1 MSLEQAP
8 SVCSGLRPLRPAD
21 IAARPYQSECAAGGR
36 YGALETAR
44 ASACQRRLA
53 GPHRGGRRGFNMVE
67 LLLALAISGA
77 LLAATM
83 AALDASFTAY
93 QTTTEMASTHTIGRL
108 TMHRVLALIRTG
120 QEFGPFP
127 ANPQDSF
134 VESNYIE
141 FITPGERYIALE
153 WMEFPDAAN
162 GYPVGE
168 ALYVVVDSQPPQLLL
183 EGVVRQDDPDVP
195 GDYIR
200 PFRLEYKLGR
210 NLYRA
215 TIDLMLVP
223 DDNLSTELDGDYGQ
237 VIRLV
242 ASAMPRLVAY

>member
-1 MSLEQAP
+1 MS
-8 SVCSGLRPLRPAD
+8 
-21 IAARPYQSECAAGGR
+21 
-36 YGALETAR
+36 R
-44 ASACQRRLA
+44 ASPRQRRLA
-53 GPHRGGRRGFNMVE
+53 GPHRSGRRGFNMVE

-83 AALDASFTAY
+83 ASLDASFTAY

-134 VESNYIE
+134 VESDYIE

-153 WMEFPDAAN
+153 WIEVPGACPLPPPFVHAVGEHPI
-162 GYPVGE
+162 GE
-168 ALYVVVDSQPPQLLL
+168 ALYVVVETQPPQLLL
-183 EGVVRQDDPDVP
+183 EGVVRQVDPNDP
-195 GDYIR
+195 AEHIR

-210 NLYRA
+210 KLYRA

-223 DDNLSTELDGDYGQ
+223 DDNMSTTLDGDYGQ

>member
-1 MSLEQAP
+1 M
-8 SVCSGLRPLRPAD
+8 
-21 IAARPYQSECAAGGR
+21 
-36 YGALETAR
+36 
-44 ASACQRRLA
+44 RLA
-53 GPHRGGRRGFNMVE
+53 VFVGDMSE
-67 LLLALAISGA
+67 SGKLQNDGIEDVVIA
-77 LLAATM
+77 KKGECLWFRFCRKAEIKS
-83 AALDASFTAY
+83 DA
-93 QTTTEMASTHTIGRL
+93 
-108 TMHRVLALIRTG
+108 LALIRTG

-168 ALYVVVDSQPPQLLL
+168 ALYVVVDTQPPQLLL

-223 DDNLSTELDGDYGQ
+223 DDNMSTELDSDDGQ